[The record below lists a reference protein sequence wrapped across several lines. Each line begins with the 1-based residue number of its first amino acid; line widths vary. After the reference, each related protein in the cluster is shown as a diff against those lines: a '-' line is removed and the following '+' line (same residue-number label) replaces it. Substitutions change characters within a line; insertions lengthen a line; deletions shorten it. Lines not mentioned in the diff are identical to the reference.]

1 MHGMNRK
8 IGVGV
13 LWNLGGLFMSRGA
26 SMVFTLFLARLLA
39 PEAFG
44 LIAMMMVFFE
54 LANVL
59 VESGLGQALIRSK
72 EVSVSDL
79 NTVFY
84 ANMCFSLLAYLMLY
98 IGSPYVANFYK
109 QPELVLLVQITGFV
123 VFFNALKVVQ
133 TAVLTRAMNFQKQMK
148 ANTLSAVG
156 SGVIAV
162 VAAYLGAGVWSLVAQ
177 LLSAAV
183 ISALVLWTASV
194 WRPSMQFSRESFK
207 CLFGFGSHLLIEGF
221 LTVLFQ
227 NSYVL
232 VIGRVFSAEVTGL
245 YFFARKI
252 SQLVSEQLTGAVQQ
266 ATFPALATLQDNDD
280 VLRHKYRR
288 LIQLLMFIVAP
299 IVLFLAAVAEPLF
312 AILFD
317 EKWKGAVLY
326 LQLLSV
332 MAVLFPL
339 HAMNINLLNVKGR
352 SDLVLK
358 VGIIKK
364 IVGLLILL
372 ISIPYGVAGII
383 IGQVISSALALIPN
397 TYYSAKLLDYSL
409 NDQLRDVIK
418 PIFVAVISAIS
429 IWIINYTLPFSDIKI
444 FCISIFSAGLLY
456 MFGCWMVGVEGFVWV
471 LQKIKYQINS
481 Y

>member
-1 MHGMNRK
+1 MQGMNRK
-8 IGVGV
+8 IGIGV
-13 LWNLGGLFMSRGA
+13 LWNLGGLFISRGA
-26 SMVFTLFLARLLA
+26 SMVFTLFLARFLA
-39 PEAFG
+39 PQAFG

-54 LANVL
+54 LASVL
-59 VESGLGQALIRSK
+59 VESGMGQALIRSK

-98 IGSPYVANFYK
+98 LGSPYVAGFYQ

-133 TAVLTRAMNFQKQMK
+133 TAVLTRAMNFKMQMK

-183 ISALVLWTASV
+183 ISALFLWAASV
-194 WRPSMQFSRESFK
+194 WRPSLKFSRESFK
-207 CLFGFGSHLLIEGF
+207 RLFGFGLHLLIEGF

-232 VIGRVFSAEVTGL
+232 VIGRVFSAEITGL

-266 ATFPALATLQDNDD
+266 ATFPALATLQDNDE

-352 SDLVLK
+352 SDLVLR

-364 IVGLLILL
+364 SVGLLMLL
-372 ISIPYGVAGII
+372 ISIPFGVAGII
-383 IGQVISSALALIPN
+383 IGQVISSVLALIPN
-397 TYYSAKLLDYSL
+397 TYYSAKLINYGLKEQLLDAF
-409 NDQLRDVIK
+409 K
-418 PIFVAVISAIS
+418 PVLVAFISAALSWWLATAI
-429 IWIINYTLPFSDIKI
+429 TLHLLTNILT
-444 FCISIFSAGLLY
+444 GLVSGSLVY
-456 MFGCWMVGVEGFVWV
+456 LVGCWLIKAEGFVWIV
-471 LQKIKYQINS
+471 GKSRLYLS
-481 Y
+481 RT